1 MWLMRGTATTGR
13 TARARGGALLAVVVV
28 TSLLAAGC
36 SYTTN
41 LDFRVRQASSSQ
53 VLAADGSLLAT
64 LHAEQNRDPV
74 PLAQISPLLQTAV
87 VATEDARFFEHD
99 GVDPRSIVRALVHDS
114 QQGSL
119 SEGGSTIT
127 QQYVRTVLLDQKKTV
142 SRKLREAVLAVQIE
156 RKLSKKQIL
165 ERYLNAVYF
174 GNGAYGAQAASRLY
188 FGKDAKDL
196 DLAQA
201 ALLAGLLQA
210 PERDNPYKAPAAA
223 LARRAHVLDRVEKL
237 QREPEPMIAAAR
249 AEPLQLVPLA
259 PEQRYPAGHFVE
271 RVKSVILND
280 PAFGDTAEARRQALL
295 EGGLRIYT
303 TLDPKLQSDAE
314 QAIGDVISRPA
325 TDPSAALVSI
335 DPTNGYVRAYVGGRD
350 FFAST
355 PAAQFDLA
363 SQGER
368 QSGSAFKPF
377 VLAAALEAGVPLS
390 RTYSGPAQLTI
401 PLPAPQQPWV
411 VHNFENQGFGRLN
424 LVDATVE
431 SVNTVYAQLIED
443 IGPRR
448 AVDLAH
454 QMGVTA
460 PLQAVP
466 SAVLG
471 TNDVSALDMASA
483 YATFAADGV
492 HTDPVFVTKVTDRNG
507 KVLYEAP
514 AQHRRVLPSS
524 ISREVTSVLQQVVDR
539 GTGVKARI
547 GRPVAG
553 KTGTTDGNAD
563 AWFVGYTPELATS
576 VWVGFPQSRTP
587 MMPPTTRVT
596 VTGGTW
602 PAQIWQ
608 LFQST
613 ALAST
618 PASTFPAVQAPAPS
632 TTTTTV
638 GPALPNVV
646 GMRIGDAQRVLFDA
660 GYQVRTD
667 SAPSRQYPPGTVLS
681 QSPGGGTPAS
691 PGETVSLVLASGP
704 PASTTV
710 PGLLGQTTSQAS
722 LALQQAGL
730 QIAVTTQEQ
739 PPPTD
744 PSLAGRVWS
753 QTPAAG
759 TAVDAG
765 TTVAVSVNP
774 G

>member
-1 MWLMRGTATTGR
+1 VSA
-13 TARARGGALLAVVVV
+13 ALAVVAV
-28 TSLLAAGC
+28 TTLLAAGC
-36 SYTTN
+36 SYTTD
-41 LDFRVRQASSSQ
+41 LDFKVRQASSSQ
-53 VLAADGSLLAT
+53 VFAADGSLLAT

-87 VATEDARFFEHD
+87 VATEDARFFQHE
-99 GVDPRSIVRALVHDS
+99 GVDPRAIVRAFVHDT
-114 QQGSL
+114 QEGSL

-156 RKLSKKQIL
+156 RKLSKTQIL
-165 ERYLNAVYF
+165 ERYLNSVYF

-188 FGKDAKDL
+188 FAKDAKDL

-210 PERDNPYKAPAAA
+210 PEHDNPYKDPAAA
-223 LARRAHVLDRVEKL
+223 LSRRSHVLDRVEKL
-237 QREPEPMIAAAR
+237 QREPAPMIAAAR
-249 AEPLQLVPLA
+249 AEPLQLAPLA
-259 PEQRYPAGHFVE
+259 LEQRYPAGHFVE
-271 RVKSVILND
+271 RVKDVILED
-280 PAFGDTAEARRQALL
+280 PAFGDTPEARRRTLF
-295 EGGLRIYT
+295 EGGLRIST
-303 TLDPKLQSDAE
+303 TLDPRLQADAE
-314 QAIGDVISRPA
+314 QAIGDVLSRPA
-325 TDPSAALVSI
+325 TDPTAALVSM

-350 FFAST
+350 FFGSQ

-363 SQGER
+363 SQGQR

-377 VLAAALEAGVPLS
+377 VLTAALEAGVPLS
-390 RTYSGPAQLTI
+390 RVYPAPAQLTI
-401 PLPAPQQPWV
+401 PLPAPQPPWD
-411 VHNFENQGFGRLN
+411 VHNFEHQGFGRLD

-443 IGPRR
+443 VGARR

-460 PLQAVP
+460 PLDAVP

-483 YATFAADGV
+483 YSTLAADGV
-492 HTDPVFVTKVTDRNG
+492 HADPLFVTKVTDRNG
-507 KVLYEAP
+507 KVLYDAP
-514 AQHRRVLPSS
+514 VQRRRVVPSS

-553 KTGTTDGNAD
+553 KTGTTDQNGD
-563 AWFVGYTPELATS
+563 AWFVGYTPQLATS
-576 VWVGFPQSRTP
+576 VWVGFPLRVTS
-587 MMPPTTRVT
+587 MVPPTTRVS

-608 LFQST
+608 LFEST

-618 PASTFPAVQAPAPS
+618 PASSFPAVQAPAVAS
-632 TTTTTV
+632 TTTTAA
-638 GPALPNVV
+638 PAFPSVV

-681 QSPGGGTPAS
+681 QSPPGGSPARA
-691 PGETVSLVLASGP
+691 GEMVTLVLASGP

-710 PGLLGQTTSQAS
+710 PGVLGQTVSQATS
-722 LALQQAGL
+722 LLQQNGL
-730 QIAVTTQEQ
+730 QVTVTTQEQ

-744 PSLAGRVWS
+744 PTLAGRVWS
-753 QTPAAG
+753 QTPPAG
-759 TAVDAG
+759 TVVDAG

>member
-280 PAFGDTAEARRQALL
+280 PAFGDTAEA
-295 EGGLRIYT
+295 
-303 TLDPKLQSDAE
+303 
-314 QAIGDVISRPA
+314 
-325 TDPSAALVSI
+325 
-335 DPTNGYVRAYVGGRD
+335 
-350 FFAST
+350 
-355 PAAQFDLA
+355 AQFDLA

-618 PASTFPAVQAPAPS
+618 PASTFPPVQAPPPS

-704 PASTTV
+704 PTSTTV
-710 PGLLGQTTSQAS
+710 PGLLGQTTSQAT
-722 LALQQAGL
+722 LLLQQAGL
-730 QIAVTTQEQ
+730 QVAVTTQEQ

-759 TAVDAG
+759 TVVDAG